1 MVIEVRDISKSFR
14 VEKETFTALDR
25 VSCEF
30 RSGMIYGLVGRNGSG
45 KTMLLKF
52 QVENWQMWF

>member
-30 RSGMIYGLVGRNGSG
+30 RSGRQERVGKDNVTEIDPGAC
-45 KTMLLKF
+45 
-52 QVENWQMWF
+52 ENRFRKDPV